1 MIDLFPPNHVSA
13 TLAQVDAAPAG
24 DWPEVNLLVILFTSR
39 SGSTH
44 LGREITRR
52 FEIGRIGESLGA
64 PRLDREGGGA
74 EALKRIIAVDVE
86 NGWFGLKTGVGGLIV
101 GEAMGFLPA
110 ARARTVFIL
119 LLRRDIVA
127 QAVSIAKARQTGRW
141 LSSAPASPTAQPT
154 FTNAGIAEQIA
165 VVGTATPILQ
175 RYLDRVERPWL
186 PLAYEDFQGED
197 KSPVG
202 RICGALGLS
211 PRDQPVLL
219 SRPPVERTYD
229 AVNADW
235 VERFRPDAPTAAIIE
250 RHRQFVAAIA
260 PPGARG

>member
-1 MIDLFPPNHVSA
+1 MIELFPPNHVSA
-13 TLAQVDAAPAG
+13 ALAQVDAAAAG
-24 DWPEVNLLVILFTSR
+24 DWPEVNCLAILFTSR

-74 EALKRIIAVDVE
+74 AALKRIIAMDAW
-86 NGWFGLKTGVGGLIV
+86 NGWFGLKTGIGGLIV

-110 ARARTVFIL
+110 ARARTTFIL
-119 LLRRDIVA
+119 LIRRDIVA
-127 QAVSIAKARQTGRW
+127 QAVSIVKARQTGRW
-141 LSSAPASPTAQPT
+141 LSSALASPTVQPI
-154 FTNAGIAEQIA
+154 FTNAGIAEQVA
-165 VVGTATPILQ
+165 VIGGATPLLQ

-202 RICGALGLS
+202 LVCRALGL
-211 PRDQPVLL
+211 PERDEPVTTA
-219 SRPPVERTYD
+219 RPPVEKTFD
-229 AVNADW
+229 EVNADW
-235 VERFRPDAPTAAIIE
+235 VTRFRPDARTGAIIE
-250 RHRQFVAAIA
+250 GYRKFVAAVA
-260 PPGARG
+260 LPGARD